1 MLKLLSIAVV
11 LTLAV
16 GCNRSSTN
24 DNPVQNIQEA
34 VKETS
39 LQEKAFLG
47 DCQAKPINEI
57 ATGLLTLGE
66 ASVKSQRIQ
75 FKFTGANVT
84 RTTRLYAMA
93 NCADVEALTFE
104 EFGEF
109 TIHEDQKTS
118 DSGIFV
124 DFNFQKVELVM
135 ANQAGVVIAN
145 RIGVCNMTNWNIND
159 RRDVTGAANE
169 VTCYNTDVPRQE
181 FNVYRIDNGNTLYFG
196 TKDKSNSPDQRPSA
210 IKADLKY
217 VAN

>member
-1 MLKLLSIAVV
+1 MLKLISIAAV

-16 GCNRSSTN
+16 ACNRSSTN
-24 DNPVQNIQEA
+24 DNPVQNVQEA

-66 ASVKSQRIQ
+66 ASVKSQRVQ
-75 FKFTGANVT
+75 YKFAGAHVT

-93 NCADVEALTFE
+93 DCADVEALTFE

-109 TIHEDQKTS
+109 TIHENQRTS
-118 DSGIFV
+118 DSGTFI

-135 ANQAGVVIAN
+135 AHQAGVIIAN

-159 RRDVTGAANE
+159 RRDVTGAAHE

-181 FNVYRIDNGNTLYFG
+181 FNL
-196 TKDKSNSPDQRPSA
+196 DKVAAKLRASEIGR
-210 IKADLKY
+210 KAS
-217 VAN
+217 